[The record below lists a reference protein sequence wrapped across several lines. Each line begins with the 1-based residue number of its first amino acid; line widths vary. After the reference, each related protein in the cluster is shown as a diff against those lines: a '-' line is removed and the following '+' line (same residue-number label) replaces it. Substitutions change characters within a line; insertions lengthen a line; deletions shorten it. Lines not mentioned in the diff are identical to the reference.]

1 MLKYI
6 VLRDDFKY
14 LLIQC
19 LFCASR
25 SVRLEISVNLQ
36 SDLILRR
43 VLDA

>member
-6 VLRDDFKY
+6 ALRDDFKY
-14 LLIQC
+14 FQC
-19 LFCASR
+19 LLCASR

-36 SDLILRR
+36 RDLILRR